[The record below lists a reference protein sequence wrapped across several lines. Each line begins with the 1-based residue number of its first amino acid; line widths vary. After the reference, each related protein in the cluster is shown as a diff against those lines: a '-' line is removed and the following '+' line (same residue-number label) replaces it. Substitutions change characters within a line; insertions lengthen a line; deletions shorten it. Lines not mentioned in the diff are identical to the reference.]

1 MSGVLES
8 RAGEVARF
16 IKDND
21 NFVVVSHYDADGL
34 TAGAIAALTLERLG
48 KKYTIRPTRQIDE
61 QRIKA
66 LKGLGENYI
75 FVDLGSGQ
83 IPIIEE
89 NFESFAIVDHHETLG
104 ETKHPHFNAH
114 LVGLNGATEISG
126 AGCTYLVSKIVDHKN
141 VDLSPIAIIGA
152 LGDMQD
158 SSGRLEGM
166 NRNIL
171 ADAVEAGL
179 IKAEKDIRLFGRHSR
194 PLVQFIAYSSNPVFP
209 SLTGNEEAC
218 SEFLAN
224 LDIPVKDK
232 SGNLLYYADL
242 LPEQRKRLISAL
254 YVIGKKNFI
263 PEFLLRNLVGEV
275 YELLKEQPKTPLRDA
290 REYATLLNAC
300 GRHEE
305 GLIGIKVCMG
315 DRGEYYH
322 RAELLL
328 QKHRRMLR
336 DGIEFAKE
344 KGLDEMEHIYI
355 LDAGTHIKDTL
366 VGVIAGMLYG
376 SKVAGQGKP
385 IIALA
390 IDEEGMLKVSGRANW
405 MLVNKGLHLGKAMKQ
420 ACEVVGGEGGGH
432 NIAAGARI
440 SPKHK
445 NEFLELIDK
454 IVKEQ
459 MGE

>member
-1 MSGVLES
+1 
-8 RAGEVARF
+8 
-16 IKDND
+16 
-21 NFVVVSHYDADGL
+21 
-34 TAGAIAALTLERLG
+34 
-48 KKYTIRPTRQIDE
+48 
-61 QRIKA
+61 
-66 LKGLGENYI
+66 
-75 FVDLGSGQ
+75 
-83 IPIIEE
+83 
-89 NFESFAIVDHHETLG
+89 
-104 ETKHPHFNAH
+104 
-114 LVGLNGATEISG
+114 
-126 AGCTYLVSKIVDHKN
+126 
-141 VDLSPIAIIGA
+141 
-152 LGDMQD
+152 
-158 SSGRLEGM
+158 
-166 NRNIL
+166 
-171 ADAVEAGL
+171 
-179 IKAEKDIRLFGRHSR
+179 
-194 PLVQFIAYSSNPVFP
+194 
-209 SLTGNEEAC
+209 
-218 SEFLAN
+218 
-224 LDIPVKDK
+224 
-232 SGNLLYYADL
+232 
-242 LPEQRKRLISAL
+242 
-254 YVIGKKNFI
+254 GKKNFI